1 MFSPSTPVNYLLYLS
16 SIISITSAQGQI
28 AQFLDIS
35 CDEKSPINPTVSLP
49 LDTCLV
55 TEGAQG
61 VVVQVY
67 PACLTGNGNTTL
79 QMYQDQSCAT
89 PGSSDD
95 ISDNQGCYWLF
106 AGSGIPAVMF
116 ICGSVADGDSHATS
130 TTTVT
135 AGSVLVPVA
144 KATGATT
151 SLTPGSLSSQTATD
165 SNGLITS
172 TTAASSASNPSQTN
186 GSGTGSGSSSGL
198 SQHDQIILG
207 IVLPAGALLV
217 AVLAW
222 QWPRPPRGGVGSQ
235 HNDYRMLPVVHH
247 MPHWHRG

>member
-16 SIISITSAQGQI
+16 FIISTASAQGRI

-35 CDEKSPINPTVSLP
+35 CNDKSPINPSVSLP

-61 VVVQVY
+61 IVVQVY
-67 PACLTGNGNTTL
+67 PACPTGNGNTTL
-79 QMYQDQSCAT
+79 QIYQDQSCAT

-95 ISDNQGCYWLF
+95 VEDNQGCYWWSG
-106 AGSGIPAVMF
+106 AGSAVPAVMF
-116 ICGSVADGDSHATS
+116 ICGSVADGDSRATS

-151 SLTPGSLSSQTATD
+151 SLAPGSSVSQTATD
-165 SNGLITS
+165 SNGLVTS
-172 TTAASSASNPSQTN
+172 ATAVSSASNPSQTN
-186 GSGTGSGSSSGL
+186 ASGTGSDSSSGL
-198 SQHDQIILG
+198 SQHDQIVLG

-222 QWPRPPRGGVGSQ
+222 QCPKQIRGAQ
-235 HNDYRMLPVVHH
+235 QNDYGMLPLVHH

>member
-1 MFSPSTPVNYLLYLS
+1 MFPPSTPVNYLLYLS
-16 SIISITSAQGQI
+16 FIISTTSAQGQI

-35 CDEKSPINPTVSLP
+35 CEDKSPINPSVSLP

-67 PACLTGNGNTTL
+67 PACSTGNGNTTL

-89 PGSSDD
+89 PGSSGIYDD
-95 ISDNQGCYWLF
+95 HGCYWWF
-106 AGSGIPAVMF
+106 DGPSIPAVMF
-116 ICGSVADGDSHATS
+116 ICGSLADGDSHATS

-144 KATGATT
+144 KATGTTT
-151 SLTPGSLSSQTATD
+151 SLTPSNPSSQTATD

-172 TTAASSASNPSQTN
+172 ATAASSPSNPSQTN
-186 GSGTGSGSSSGL
+186 GSGTGSDSSSGL

-207 IVLPAGALLV
+207 IALPAGALLV
-217 AVLAW
+217 ALLAW
-222 QWPRPPRGGVGSQ
+222 QWSKQPKGGVESQ
-235 HNDYRMLPVVHH
+235 HTDYRMLPVVHH